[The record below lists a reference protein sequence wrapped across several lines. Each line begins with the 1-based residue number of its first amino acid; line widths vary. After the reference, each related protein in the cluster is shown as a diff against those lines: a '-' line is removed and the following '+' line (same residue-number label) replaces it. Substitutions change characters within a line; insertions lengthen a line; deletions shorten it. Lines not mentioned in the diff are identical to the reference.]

1 MKKIC
6 LLIMLSLLFSCER
19 KDANEIVVEGYDQNY
34 VEDNSPLLFFV
45 DSIEMIPLDRTA
57 HLVNVEKIV
66 CHEEDFFILD
76 NNKVMRFG
84 PEGNFM
90 NYCGEQGHGHGEY
103 INIATFVAHND
114 TISIIDSYKNTL
126 MHYALNGEFLCE
138 VNAPEGTL
146 VNVKDATFE
155 KDNVLFLANFI
166 FNEENDTYTRWDIL
180 TDEVSVISNAQVK
193 SSGTKEYVGSH
204 SFCQFCDNIRY
215 IQPFSNVIKST
226 DGNDILIKTSRQV
239 LSDKELSS
247 INDFNIMTYASHLD
261 DFTGFNNV
269 FETSKYLLLT
279 FSNIDYLVVDK
290 ESAECT
296 RYSYEYDEDSESFPL
311 LNILSSTKNFLI
323 GVINIEEY
331 DSFKSKFLRYANF
344 PQDMANGY
352 VIVKYHIL

>member
-155 KDNVLFLANFI
+155 KDNVLFFGK
-166 FNEENDTYTRWDIL
+166 F
-180 TDEVSVISNAQVK
+180 
-193 SSGTKEYVGSH
+193 
-204 SFCQFCDNIRY
+204 Y
-215 IQPFSNVIKST
+215 I
-226 DGNDILIKTSRQV
+226 
-239 LSDKELSS
+239 
-247 INDFNIMTYASHLD
+247 
-261 DFTGFNNV
+261 
-269 FETSKYLLLT
+269 
-279 FSNIDYLVVDK
+279 
-290 ESAECT
+290 
-296 RYSYEYDEDSESFPL
+296 
-311 LNILSSTKNFLI
+311 
-323 GVINIEEY
+323 
-331 DSFKSKFLRYANF
+331 
-344 PQDMANGY
+344 
-352 VIVKYHIL
+352 